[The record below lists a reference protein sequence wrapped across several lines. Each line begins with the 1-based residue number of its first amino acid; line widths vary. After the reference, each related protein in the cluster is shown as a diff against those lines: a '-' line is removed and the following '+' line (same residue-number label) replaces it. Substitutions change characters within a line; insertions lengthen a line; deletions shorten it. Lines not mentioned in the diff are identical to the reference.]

1 MEDFMAPKKSE
12 YVNPLTQRYASAEMS
27 RIFSPDVKF
36 RTWRALWIA
45 LAEAERELGLPISA
59 EQIEELKQY
68 KDDINYAA
76 AEARERKV
84 RHDVMAHVYA
94 YGLQAKQAAPII
106 HLGATSAYVGD
117 NTDIIQMKDGLLLL
131 KKKLAWLIADL
142 NKFALKY
149 KDEPTLGFTHF
160 QPAQLTTVGKR
171 AALWAQ
177 DFYYDMLDVSA
188 LAEGL
193 PLLGVKGT
201 TGTQASFL
209 ELFDGDARKVK
220 RLEQLVAKKLG
231 FKDAVVLSGQ
241 TYTRKFDSKVLAVI
255 SGIAQSASKAATDI
269 RLLQHLKEV
278 EEPFEKEQIGSSAM
292 AYKRNPM
299 RSERV
304 CSLARCILGFAQIPP
319 ATAATQWFERTLD
332 DSAAKRIVVP
342 ESFLAADAILDIMR
356 NIASGLVVNRKVIRA
371 HIDAELPF
379 MATENIIMAGVKNG
393 GDRQKLHES
402 IRVHSMAA
410 AEQVKTYGRPNDLLA
425 RIAEDP
431 AFGLTEGDMKGLL
444 DPALYTGLC
453 GSQVKDFTAHVR
465 AAVTQAG
472 RGPRPKA
479 ELKV

>member
-1 MEDFMAPKKSE
+1 MASNRDKRAE
-12 YVNPLTQRYASAEMS
+12 YSNPLTQRYASAEMS
-27 RIFSPDVKF
+27 HNFSPEVKF
-36 RTWRALWIA
+36 RTWRRLWIA
-45 LAEAERELGLPISA
+45 LAEAERELGLNITEAQIA
-59 EQIEELKQY
+59 ELTQY

-117 NTDIIQMKDGLLLL
+117 NTDIIQMREGLLLL
-131 KKKLAWLIADL
+131 KRKLAWLIADL
-142 NKFALKY
+142 SKFALKY

-177 DFYYDMLDVSA
+177 DFYYDLTDA
-188 LAEGL
+188 EFLADSL
-193 PLLGVKGT
+193 PLLGVKGA

-220 RLEQLVAKKLG
+220 KLEQLVVKKLG
-231 FKDAVVLSGQ
+231 FKEAVALSGQ

-269 RLLQHLKEV
+269 RLLQHMKEV
-278 EEPFEKEQIGSSAM
+278 EEPFEDEQIGSSAM

-299 RSERV
+299 RCERV
-304 CSLARCILGFAQIPP
+304 CSLARVILSLSQAPQM
-319 ATAATQWFERTLD
+319 TAATQWFERTLD
-332 DSAAKRIVVP
+332 DSAAKRIAIP
-342 ESFLAADAILDIMR
+342 EAFLAADAILDIMR
-356 NIASGLVVNRKVIRA
+356 NVASGLVVNKKVIRA

-379 MATENIIMAGVKNG
+379 MVTENIIMAGVKNG
-393 GDRQKLHES
+393 GDRQELHER

-410 AEQVKTYGRPNDLLA
+410 SEQVKKYGKPNDLLS
-425 RIAEDP
+425 RIAGDA
-431 AFGLTEGDMKGLL
+431 AFGLTESDMDKLL
-444 DPALYTGLC
+444 DPTLYIGLSSC
-453 GSQVKDFTAHVR
+453 QVRDFTAQIKPVI
-465 AAVTQAG
+465 AKAG
-472 RGPRPKA
+472 RGARSKV